1 MNFEAGKYYHI
12 YNRSF
17 EKTPIFLNQKNYNFF
32 IKKLG
37 SLNSCCS
44 ILAYC
49 LMPNHFHLLIYTVD
63 INEKPLIT
71 TSELEFLPRKIGTV
85 LSSYTQAFNKQNKRT
100 GSLFQPKTKSKE
112 LTKKD
117 YSLICFHYIHQNPFK
132 AKLVSRLEDWEFS
145 SFNEYNLNR
154 DGICDRKQ
162 AVQILDLPHDKEL
175 FYKQSYTIIQSEEIF
190 KYE

>member
-1 MNFEAGKYYHI
+1 MNFEAGKCYHI

-17 EKTPIFLNQKNYNFF
+17 EKTPIFLNQENYNFF
-32 IKKLG
+32 IKKLS
-37 SLNSCCS
+37 SLNSYCS

-49 LMPNHFHLLIYTVD
+49 LMPNHFHLLIYTFH
-63 INEKPLIT
+63 INEKSTIT
-71 TSELEFLPRKIGTV
+71 LSGLELLPRKIGTL
-85 LSSYTQAFNKQNKRT
+85 LSSYTQAFNKQNKRN

-117 YSLICFHYIHQNPFK
+117 YPLICFHYIHQNPFK
-132 AKLVSRLEDWEFS
+132 TKLVSRLEDWQFS
-145 SFNEYNLNR
+145 SFNEYSSNR
-154 DGICDRKQ
+154 DGICDRNQ
-162 AVQILDLPHDKEL
+162 AVQILDLPTDKEL